1 MLVPSALLGSLAL
14 AAAPTW
20 NAAPAPESVSA
31 PVDVLFLGNSYTGFN
46 DLPGM
51 LAGLAGSAG
60 IAVNVTA
67 NVPGGCTLGSPQGGL
82 QHTQNQSS
90 QALLAQGAWDVVVL
104 QEQSVTP
111 SIAATKNQFMVPA
124 ALALGGAAR
133 AASPDVQMLLY
144 QTWGR
149 ANGGTYCW
157 SQWCSPAFA
166 DFDAMQDALTAAYA
180 ETEAALDAAYG
191 VDFATVAPVGEA
203 WRQFFQEQPTL
214 PLHGPD
220 GSHPNP
226 QGTYLAA
233 CVLFTTLFDQS
244 PVGLGFTAGLP
255 ESDALLLQDLAARAH
270 FAPLCG
276 QTAYGEPLAGGSAGW
291 DLALTGDLSLGS
303 DLTFDASALPPGAD
317 GAWFAVALAP
327 ANVPF
332 GDGALLID
340 ATALV
345 LPLTFLPAASP
356 TFTGTLP
363 TTPGL
368 AGLELFAQS
377 ASWTGDWQMSGAL
390 RLVLCP

>member
-1 MLVPSALLGSLAL
+1 MLGPLAL
-14 AAAPTW
+14 AAAPLLSG
-20 NAAPAPESVSA
+20 APAPSQD

-82 QHTQNQSS
+82 QHTQNQTS
-90 QALLAQGAWDVVVL
+90 QALLAQGGWDALVL

-111 SIAATKNQFMVPA
+111 SIAATKDQFMVPA
-124 ALALGGAAR
+124 ALALGDAAR
-133 AASPDVQMLLY
+133 AASPDVQVLFY

-149 ANGGTYCW
+149 ADGGTYCW
-157 SQWCSPAFA
+157 SQWCSPAFR

-180 ETEAALDAAYG
+180 QTEAALDGAHGA
-191 VDFATVAPVGEA
+191 DFATVAPVGEA

-226 QGTYLAA
+226 QGSYLAA

-255 ESDALLLQDLAARAH
+255 AADALLLQDLAARAH
-270 FAPLCG
+270 FDPLCG
-276 QTAYGEPLAGGSAGW
+276 QTTYSALGPGDELVLDASAGW
-291 DLALTGDLSLGS
+291 DLTLSGDLSLGS
-303 DLTFDASALPPGAD
+303 DLTFDAGALPSAAD

-327 ANVPF
+327 VDVPF

-345 LPLTFLPAASP
+345 LPLTFLPAAAP

-363 TTPGL
+363 TAPGL
-368 AGLELFAQS
+368 AGLDLFAQ
-377 ASWTGDWQMSGAL
+377 AAAWDGQWRMSGAL
-390 RLVLCP
+390 GLVLCP